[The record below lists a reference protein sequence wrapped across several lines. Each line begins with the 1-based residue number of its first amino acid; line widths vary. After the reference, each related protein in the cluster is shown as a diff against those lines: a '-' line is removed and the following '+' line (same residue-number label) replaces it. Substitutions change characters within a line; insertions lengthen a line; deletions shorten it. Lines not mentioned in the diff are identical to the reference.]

1 MPITVK
7 EKAGPRTIA
16 NDEHPLKVDP
26 AKIPGLKPAFRANG
40 TITPA
45 ASSANAD
52 GAAALILAKR
62 SLADRDGLP
71 MLAEI
76 KGHATH
82 SQEPQWFTTA
92 PIPAIRK
99 LLDKVGW
106 SVGDVDLFEINE
118 AFAVVAMA
126 AQRDLGIPRDKLNIN
141 GGACALGHPIGA
153 TGARLIVTLLHALEA
168 QNLKRGVA
176 ALLHRRRR
184 SHRDRRGTHRALS
197 APAKVFAPGIACRNW
212 ISDRH
217 GRFIAEDRY
226 DRSHRSPAPTCRKFA
241 GNFMISNWLSAA
253 LARRNIHYGWVM
265 VGVTFFT
272 ALITAGTVG
281 APGVFIVPLQHEFG
295 WTTAEI
301 SSALSIRFILFGL
314 MAPFAAALLNRYG
327 LRNVTLSALL
337 IVASALVTSLG
348 MTKVWQLMLLW
359 GVVIGIGT
367 GMTALVLGA
376 TIAARWFAARRG
388 LVVGI
393 LTASV
398 ATGQLVFLPLLASIT
413 ERVGWRIALG
423 LMCVMLAVAAFAVL
437 MLMRDRPSDVGL
449 RPFGD
454 EGTEPLPAPPASNAP
469 IMAAAL
475 GTLRDAS
482 KQRVFWIL
490 FATFFICGASTNG
503 LVQVHLIP
511 MCLDFGIPQVQAASL
526 LAAMGVFDFF
536 GTIMSGWLS
545 DRYDNRWL
553 LFWYYGLRGL
563 SLLFLPF
570 SDFSFYGLSLFAMFY
585 GLDWIAT
592 VPPTVRL
599 TAQRFGPE
607 RANLVFGWIF
617 AGHQMGAA
625 TAAFGAGL
633 SRTLLATYLPAFFVA
648 GALCVVAALIVLAIA
663 RPPKPVAA

>member
-1 MPITVK
+1 
-7 EKAGPRTIA
+7 
-16 NDEHPLKVDP
+16 
-26 AKIPGLKPAFRANG
+26 
-40 TITPA
+40 
-45 ASSANAD
+45 
-52 GAAALILAKR
+52 
-62 SLADRDGLP
+62 
-71 MLAEI
+71 
-76 KGHATH
+76 
-82 SQEPQWFTTA
+82 
-92 PIPAIRK
+92 
-99 LLDKVGW
+99 
-106 SVGDVDLFEINE
+106 
-118 AFAVVAMA
+118 
-126 AQRDLGIPRDKLNIN
+126 
-141 GGACALGHPIGA
+141 
-153 TGARLIVTLLHALEA
+153 
-168 QNLKRGVA
+168 
-176 ALLHRRRR
+176 
-184 SHRDRRGTHRALS
+184 
-197 APAKVFAPGIACRNW
+197 
-212 ISDRH
+212 
-217 GRFIAEDRY
+217 
-226 DRSHRSPAPTCRKFA
+226 
-241 GNFMISNWLSAA
+241 MISNWLSAA

-265 VGVTFFT
+265 VGVTFLT
-272 ALITAGTVG
+272 ALISAGTVG
-281 APGVFIVPLQHEFG
+281 APGVFIVPLQKEFG
-295 WTTAEI
+295 WSTAEI

-337 IVASALVTSLG
+337 IVASALVMSLA
-348 MTKVWQLMLLW
+348 MTEVWQLVLLW
-359 GVVIGIGT
+359 GVVIGLGT

-398 ATGQLVFLPLLASIT
+398 ATGQLVFLPLLADLT
-413 ERVGWRIALG
+413 ERLGWRTALA
-423 LMCVMLAVAAFAVL
+423 LVCVMLGVAALAVL
-437 MLMRDRPSDVGL
+437 LAMCDRPGDVGL

-454 EGTEPLPAPPASNAP
+454 DGAQPLQVPAPTNAP

-475 GTLRDAS
+475 GALRDAART
-482 KQRVFWIL
+482 RVFWIL

-526 LAAMGVFDFF
+526 LAAMGIFDFV
-536 GTIMSGWLS
+536 GTILSGWLS

-570 SDFSFYGLSLFAMFY
+570 TDFSFYGLSLFAMFY

-617 AGHQMGAA
+617 AGHQLGAA

-633 SRTLLATYLPAFFVA
+633 SRTVLESYLPAFFVA
-648 GALCVVAALIVLAIA
+648 GALCIVAALIILAIS
-663 RPPKPVAA
+663 RPAKAAAPA

>member
-1 MPITVK
+1 
-7 EKAGPRTIA
+7 
-16 NDEHPLKVDP
+16 
-26 AKIPGLKPAFRANG
+26 
-40 TITPA
+40 
-45 ASSANAD
+45 
-52 GAAALILAKR
+52 
-62 SLADRDGLP
+62 
-71 MLAEI
+71 
-76 KGHATH
+76 
-82 SQEPQWFTTA
+82 
-92 PIPAIRK
+92 
-99 LLDKVGW
+99 
-106 SVGDVDLFEINE
+106 
-118 AFAVVAMA
+118 
-126 AQRDLGIPRDKLNIN
+126 
-141 GGACALGHPIGA
+141 
-153 TGARLIVTLLHALEA
+153 
-168 QNLKRGVA
+168 
-176 ALLHRRRR
+176 
-184 SHRDRRGTHRALS
+184 
-197 APAKVFAPGIACRNW
+197 
-212 ISDRH
+212 
-217 GRFIAEDRY
+217 
-226 DRSHRSPAPTCRKFA
+226 
-241 GNFMISNWLSAA
+241 MISNWLSAA

-265 VGVTFFT
+265 VAVTFLT

-337 IVASALVTSLG
+337 IVASALVVSLG

-376 TIAARWFAARRG
+376 TIAPRWFAAQRG

-413 ERVGWRIALG
+413 ERMGWRIAVG
-423 LMCVMLAVAAFAVL
+423 LVCVMLGVAAFAVL
-437 MLMRDRPSDVGL
+437 MLMRDRPGDVGL

-454 EGTEPLPAPPASNAP
+454 DGTQPLPAPPAGNAP
-469 IMAAAL
+469 IMTAAVGA
-475 GTLRDAS
+475 LRDAAKS
-482 KQRVFWIL
+482 RVFWIL
-490 FATFFICGASTNG
+490 FFTFFICGASTNG

-526 LAAMGVFDFF
+526 LAAMGIFDFF
-536 GTIMSGWLS
+536 GTIVSGRLS
-545 DRYDNRWL
+545 DRYDNRFL

-563 SLLFLPF
+563 SLLLLPF
-570 SDFSFYGLSLFAMFY
+570 TNFSFYGLSLFAMFY

-617 AGHQMGAA
+617 AGHQLGAA

-633 SRTLLATYLPAFFVA
+633 SRTLLLSYLPAFFAA
-648 GALCVVAALIVLAIA
+648 GALCIIAAALTLAIS
-663 RPPKPVAA
+663 RQPKLVPAAA